1 MYDVIK
7 QSIGWE
13 NKEAAWLKYEEKI
26 TAVLSHYKIKP
37 ILPKLLIK
45 FIDVIRKDY
54 DEKCNDII
62 VNMMDRIFME
72 VNPVV
77 LKENWVL
84 AIKINGNNDLFKI
97 YPKNAFK
104 DNPMEG
110 IQDKLIQSLRELKGK
125 TETSGEKLAFSTLEK
140 II

>member
-110 IQDKLIQSLRELKGK
+110 IQDKLI
-125 TETSGEKLAFSTLEK
+125 
-140 II
+140 